1 MSYNVYWNLS
11 DNVYII
17 AYRSRFNGKTIH
29 IMLLTDI
36 QIRKA
41 KPKDKAYTLNDG
53 KGLSLLV
60 EPNGSKGWRFRYRFA
75 GKPKMISLGVYHQVS
90 LADARR
96 KRDEAKKQLS
106 ENINPS
112 DARKSEK
119 ITLKYATEN
128 TFQAVAMEWYTSKCS
143 TWTEGYASEIL
154 RCFDNDVFPYIGSRP
169 IDQIAPLEL
178 LAVLQKIEK
187 RGALEQASKIRRR
200 CGEVFRYAV
209 ITGRVKYNPAP
220 DLAGAMNKPET
231 KHFPFLRENEIPD
244 FVKALNNYQG
254 SKVTKYAT
262 QLLMLTGV
270 RTVELR
276 LAEWSE
282 FDFENALWEIPK
294 ERMKKRRPHLVPLSP
309 QVLEILGKLQ
319 VITGNYPILFP
330 GRNDARKPISEASIN
345 KVIAK
350 IGYKGRLT
358 GHGFRHMMS
367 TILHEKGFNSAW
379 IELQLAHVDKNSIRG
394 IYNHALYLNDRK
406 EMLVA
411 YSNIILITPF

>member
-1 MSYNVYWNLS
+1 MYK
-11 DNVYII
+11 IECT
-17 AYRSRFNGKTIH
+17 SRFNGKTIH
-29 IMLLTDI
+29 IMPLTDI

-41 KPKDKAYTLNDG
+41 NPKEKPYTLNDG
-53 KGLSLLV
+53 NGLSLLI

-75 GKPKMISLGVYHQVS
+75 GKPKMISLGVYGQVT
-90 LADARR
+90 LAEARK
-96 KRDEAKKQLS
+96 KRDEAKKQLA

-119 ITLKYATEN
+119 IALRYATEN
-128 TFQAVAMEWYTSKCS
+128 TFYAVAMEWHSSKCS
-143 TWTEGYASEIL
+143 TWSDGYASEIL
-154 RCFDNDVFPYIGSRP
+154 RCFENDIFPYIGKRP

-187 RGALEQASKIRRR
+187 RGALEQANKIRRR

-231 KHFPFLRENEIPD
+231 KHFPFLREDEIPD

-254 SKVTKYAT
+254 SKITKYAT

-282 FDFENALWEIPK
+282 FDFDNDIWEIPK

-309 QVLEILGKLQ
+309 QVIAILNELK
-319 VITGNYPILFP
+319 VITGYYPLLFP
-330 GRNDARKPISEASIN
+330 GRNDVRKPISEASIN
-345 KVIAK
+345 KVIEK

-367 TILHEKGFNSAW
+367 TILHEKGFDSAW

-394 IYNHALYLNDRK
+394 IYNHALYLENRMK
-406 EMLVA
+406 MMLW
-411 YSNIILITPF
+411 YSAIFNL

>member
-1 MSYNVYWNLS
+1 
-11 DNVYII
+11 
-17 AYRSRFNGKTIH
+17 
-29 IMLLTDI
+29 MLLTDI

-53 KGLSLLV
+53 NGLSLLI

-75 GKPKMISLGVYHQVS
+75 GKPKMISFGVYGQIS

-106 ENINPS
+106 DGIDPS

-119 ITLKYATEN
+119 ITQKYAAEN
-128 TFQAVAMEWYTSKCS
+128 TFKAVAMEWHASKCS
-143 TWTEGYASEIL
+143 TWSKGYASEIL
-154 RCFDNDVFPYIGSRP
+154 RCFENDVFPFIGSRP
-169 IDQIAPLEL
+169 IDQLAPLEL

-209 ITGRVKYNPAP
+209 ITGRAKYNPAP
-220 DLAGAMNKPET
+220 DLSGAMNKPET
-231 KHFPFLRENEIPD
+231 KHFPFLQESEIPD

-254 SKVTKYAT
+254 SKITKYAT

-276 LAEWSE
+276 FAEWSE

-309 QVLEILGKLQ
+309 QILEILDELK
-319 VITGNYPILFP
+319 VISGNYSLLFP
-330 GRNDARKPISEASIN
+330 GRNDARKPISDASIN

-367 TILHEKGFNSAW
+367 TILHEKGFDSAW

-394 IYNHALYLNDRK
+394 IYNHALYFNNRIIMMK
-406 EMLVA
+406 W
-411 YSNIILITPF
+411 YSEKLYSTVNNI

>member
-1 MSYNVYWNLS
+1 MP
-11 DNVYII
+11 
-17 AYRSRFNGKTIH
+17 
-29 IMLLTDI
+29 LTDI

-41 KPKDKAYTLNDG
+41 NPKEKPYTLNDG
-53 KGLSLLV
+53 NGLSLLI

-75 GKPKMISLGVYHQVS
+75 GKPKMISLGVYGQVT
-90 LADARR
+90 LAEARK
-96 KRDEAKKQLS
+96 KRDEAKKQLA

-119 ITLKYATEN
+119 IALRYATEN
-128 TFQAVAMEWYTSKCS
+128 TFYAVAMEWHSSKCS
-143 TWTEGYASEIL
+143 TWSDGYASEIL
-154 RCFDNDVFPYIGSRP
+154 RCFENDIFPYIGKRP

-187 RGALEQASKIRRR
+187 RGALEQANKIRRR

-220 DLAGAMNKPET
+220 DLAGAINKPET
-231 KHFPFLRENEIPD
+231 KHFPFLREDEIPD

-254 SKVTKYAT
+254 SKITKYAT

-282 FDFENALWEIPK
+282 FDFDNVIWEIPK

-309 QVLEILGKLQ
+309 QVIAILNELK
-319 VITGNYPILFP
+319 VITGYYPLLFP
-330 GRNDARKPISEASIN
+330 GRNDVRKPISEASIN
-345 KVIAK
+345 KVIEK

-367 TILHEKGFNSAW
+367 TILHENGFDSAW

-394 IYNHALYLNDRK
+394 IYNHALYLENRK
-406 EMLVA
+406 NMLKW
-411 YSNIILITPF
+411 YSSNIMR

>member
-1 MSYNVYWNLS
+1 MP
-11 DNVYII
+11 
-17 AYRSRFNGKTIH
+17 
-29 IMLLTDI
+29 LTDI

-41 KPKDKAYTLNDG
+41 NPKEKPYTLNDG
-53 KGLSLLV
+53 NGLSLLV

-75 GKPKMISLGVYHQVS
+75 GKPKMISLGVYGQVT
-90 LADARR
+90 LAEARK
-96 KRDEAKKQLS
+96 KRDEAKKQLA

-119 ITLKYATEN
+119 IALRYATEN
-128 TFQAVAMEWYTSKCS
+128 TFYAVAMEWHSSKCS
-143 TWTEGYASEIL
+143 TWSDGYASEIL
-154 RCFDNDVFPYIGSRP
+154 RCFENDIFPYIGKRP

-187 RGALEQASKIRRR
+187 RGALEQANKIRRR

-231 KHFPFLRENEIPD
+231 KHFPFLREDEIPD

-254 SKVTKYAT
+254 SKITKYAT

-282 FDFENALWEIPK
+282 FDFDNDIWEIPK

-309 QVLEILGKLQ
+309 QVIAILNELK
-319 VITGNYPILFP
+319 VITGYYPLLFP
-330 GRNDARKPISEASIN
+330 GRNDVRKPISEASIN
-345 KVIAK
+345 KVIEK

-367 TILHEKGFNSAW
+367 TILHEKGFDSAW

-394 IYNHALYLNDRK
+394 IYNHALHIQNRNL
-406 EMLVA
+406 MLKWYA
-411 YSNIILITPF
+411 DKLYPIIKNI

>member
-1 MSYNVYWNLS
+1 
-11 DNVYII
+11 
-17 AYRSRFNGKTIH
+17 
-29 IMLLTDI
+29 MLLTDI

-53 KGLSLLV
+53 NGLSLLI
-60 EPNGSKGWRFRYRFA
+60 EPNRSKGWRFRYRFA
-75 GKPKMISLGVYHQVS
+75 GKPKMISFGVYGQIS

-106 ENINPS
+106 DGIDPS

-119 ITLKYATEN
+119 ITQKYAAEN
-128 TFQAVAMEWYTSKCS
+128 TFKAVAMEWHVSKCS
-143 TWTEGYASEIL
+143 TWSKGYASEIL
-154 RCFDNDVFPYIGSRP
+154 RCFENDVFPFIGSRP
-169 IDQIAPLEL
+169 IDQLTPLEL

-209 ITGRVKYNPAP
+209 ITGRAKYNPAP
-220 DLAGAMNKPET
+220 DLSGAMNKPET
-231 KHFPFLRENEIPD
+231 KHFPFLQESEIPD

-254 SKVTKYAT
+254 SKITKYAT

-276 LAEWSE
+276 FAEWSE

-309 QVLEILGKLQ
+309 QVLEILDKLK
-319 VITGNYPILFP
+319 VISGNYSLLFP
-330 GRNDARKPISEASIN
+330 GRNDARKPISDASIN

-350 IGYKGRLT
+350 IGYKGKLT

-367 TILHEKGFNSAW
+367 TILHEKGFDSTW

-394 IYNHALYLNDRK
+394 IYNHALYLEGRIK
-406 EMLVA
+406 MMTY
-411 YSNIILITPF
+411 YSDYINNLHL

>member
-1 MSYNVYWNLS
+1 MP
-11 DNVYII
+11 
-17 AYRSRFNGKTIH
+17 
-29 IMLLTDI
+29 LTDI

-41 KPKDKAYTLNDG
+41 NPKEKPYTLNDG
-53 KGLSLLV
+53 NGLSLLV

-75 GKPKMISLGVYHQVS
+75 GKPKMISLGVYGQVT
-90 LADARR
+90 LAEARK
-96 KRDEAKKQLS
+96 KRDEAKKQLA

-119 ITLKYATEN
+119 IALRYATEN
-128 TFQAVAMEWYTSKCS
+128 TFYAVAMEWHSSKCS
-143 TWTEGYASEIL
+143 TWSDGYASEIL
-154 RCFDNDVFPYIGSRP
+154 RCFENDIFPYIGKRP
-169 IDQIAPLEL
+169 IDQIALLEL

-187 RGALEQASKIRRR
+187 RGALEQANKIRRR

-231 KHFPFLRENEIPD
+231 KHFPFLREDEIPD

-254 SKVTKYAT
+254 SKITKYAT

-282 FDFENALWEIPK
+282 FDFDNDIWEIPK

-309 QVLEILGKLQ
+309 QVIAILNELK
-319 VITGNYPILFP
+319 VITGYYPLLFP
-330 GRNDARKPISEASIN
+330 GRNDVRKPISEASIN
-345 KVIAK
+345 KVIEK

-367 TILHEKGFNSAW
+367 TILHENGFDSAW

-394 IYNHALYLNDRK
+394 IYNHALYLENRK
-406 EMLVA
+406 NMLKW
-411 YSNIILITPF
+411 YSSNIMR

>member
-1 MSYNVYWNLS
+1 MP
-11 DNVYII
+11 
-17 AYRSRFNGKTIH
+17 
-29 IMLLTDI
+29 LTDI

-41 KPKDKAYTLNDG
+41 NPKEKPYTLNDG
-53 KGLSLLV
+53 NGLSLLV

-75 GKPKMISLGVYHQVS
+75 GKPKMISLGVYGQVT
-90 LADARR
+90 LAEARK
-96 KRDEAKKQLS
+96 KRDEAKKQLA

-119 ITLKYATEN
+119 IALRYATEN
-128 TFQAVAMEWYTSKCS
+128 TFYAVAMEWHSSKCS
-143 TWTEGYASEIL
+143 TWSDGYASEIL
-154 RCFDNDVFPYIGSRP
+154 RCFENDIFPYIGKRP

-187 RGALEQASKIRRR
+187 RGALEQANKIRRR

-220 DLAGAMNKPET
+220 DLVGAMNKPET
-231 KHFPFLRENEIPD
+231 KHFPFLREDEIPD

-254 SKVTKYAT
+254 SKITKYAT

-282 FDFENALWEIPK
+282 FDFDNAIWEIPK
-294 ERMKKRRPHLVPLSP
+294 ERMKKRRAHLVPLSP
-309 QVLEILGKLQ
+309 QAIEILGKLQ

-394 IYNHALYLNDRK
+394 IYNHALYLDGRTKMMKWYNK
-406 EMLVA
+406 F
-411 YSNIILITPF
+411 ILN

>member
-1 MSYNVYWNLS
+1 
-11 DNVYII
+11 
-17 AYRSRFNGKTIH
+17 
-29 IMLLTDI
+29 MLLTDI

-53 KGLSLLV
+53 NGLSLLI
-60 EPNGSKGWRFRYRFA
+60 ESNGSKGWRFRYRFA
-75 GKPKMISLGVYHQVS
+75 GKPKMISFGVYGQIS

-106 ENINPS
+106 EGIDPS

-119 ITLKYATEN
+119 ITQKYAAEN
-128 TFQAVAMEWYTSKCS
+128 TFKAVAMEWHASKCS
-143 TWTEGYASEIL
+143 TWSKGYASEIL
-154 RCFDNDVFPYIGSRP
+154 RCFENDVFPFIGSRP
-169 IDQIAPLEL
+169 IDQLAPLEL

-209 ITGRVKYNPAP
+209 ITGRAKYNPAP
-220 DLAGAMNKPET
+220 DLSGAMNKPET
-231 KHFPFLRENEIPD
+231 KHFPFLQESEIPD

-254 SKVTKYAT
+254 SKITKYAT

-276 LAEWSE
+276 FAEWSE

-309 QVLEILGKLQ
+309 QVLEILDKLK
-319 VITGNYPILFP
+319 VISGNYSLLFP
-330 GRNDARKPISEASIN
+330 GRNDARKPISDASIN

-367 TILHEKGFNSAW
+367 TILHEKGFDSAW

-394 IYNHALYLNDRK
+394 IYNHAQYIERRK
-406 EMLVA
+406 NMLIW
-411 YSNIILITPF
+411 YSFFIFS

>member
-1 MSYNVYWNLS
+1 MP
-11 DNVYII
+11 
-17 AYRSRFNGKTIH
+17 
-29 IMLLTDI
+29 LTDI

-41 KPKDKAYTLNDG
+41 NPKEKPYTLNDG
-53 KGLSLLV
+53 NGLSLLV

-75 GKPKMISLGVYHQVS
+75 GKPKMISLGVYGQVT
-90 LADARR
+90 LAEARK
-96 KRDEAKKQLS
+96 KRDEAKKQLA

-119 ITLKYATEN
+119 IALRYATEN
-128 TFQAVAMEWYTSKCS
+128 TFYAVAMEWHSSKCS
-143 TWTEGYASEIL
+143 TWSDGYASEIL
-154 RCFDNDVFPYIGSRP
+154 RCFENDIFPYIGKRP

-231 KHFPFLRENEIPD
+231 KHFPFLREDEIPD

-254 SKVTKYAT
+254 SKITKYAT

-282 FDFENALWEIPK
+282 FDFDNAIWEIPK

-309 QVLEILGKLQ
+309 QVIAILNELK
-319 VITGNYPILFP
+319 VITGYYPLLFP
-330 GRNDARKPISEASIN
+330 GRNDVRKPISEASIN
-345 KVIAK
+345 KVIEK

-367 TILHEKGFNSAW
+367 TILHEKGFDSAW

-394 IYNHALYLNDRK
+394 IYNHAQYITNRK
-406 EMLVA
+406 EMMNF
-411 YSNIILITPF
+411 YSEIFI

>member
-1 MSYNVYWNLS
+1 
-11 DNVYII
+11 
-17 AYRSRFNGKTIH
+17 
-29 IMLLTDI
+29 MLLTDI

-41 KPKDKAYTLNDG
+41 KPKEKAYTLNDG
-53 KGLSLLV
+53 NGLSLLI

-75 GKPKMISLGVYHQVS
+75 GKPKMISFGVYGQIS

-106 ENINPS
+106 DGIDPS

-119 ITLKYATEN
+119 ITQKYATEN
-128 TFQAVAMEWYTSKCS
+128 TFKAVAMEWHASKCS
-143 TWTEGYASEIL
+143 TWSKGYASEIL
-154 RCFDNDVFPYIGSRP
+154 RCFENDVFPFIGSRP
-169 IDQIAPLEL
+169 IDQLAPLEL

-209 ITGRVKYNPAP
+209 ITGRAKYNPAP
-220 DLAGAMNKPET
+220 DLSGAMNKPET
-231 KHFPFLRENEIPD
+231 KHFPFLQESEIPD
-244 FVKALNNYQG
+244 FVKALKNYQG
-254 SKVTKYAT
+254 SKITKYAT

-276 LAEWSE
+276 FAEWSE
-282 FDFENALWEIPK
+282 FDFENSLWEIPK

-309 QVLEILGKLQ
+309 QVLEILDKLK
-319 VITGNYPILFP
+319 VISGNYSLLFP
-330 GRNDARKPISEASIN
+330 GRNDARKPISDASIN

-367 TILHEKGFNSAW
+367 TILHEKGFDSTW

-394 IYNHALYLNDRK
+394 IYNHALYLQKRFK
-406 EMLVA
+406 MLEE
-411 YSNIILITPF
+411 YSNYILSN

>member
-1 MSYNVYWNLS
+1 MP
-11 DNVYII
+11 
-17 AYRSRFNGKTIH
+17 
-29 IMLLTDI
+29 LTDI

-41 KPKDKAYTLNDG
+41 NPKEKPYTLNDG
-53 KGLSLLV
+53 NGLSLLV

-75 GKPKMISLGVYHQVS
+75 GKPKMISLGVYGQVT
-90 LADARR
+90 LAEARK
-96 KRDEAKKQLS
+96 KRDEAKKQLA

-119 ITLKYATEN
+119 IALRYATEN
-128 TFQAVAMEWYTSKCS
+128 TFYAVAMEWHSSKCS
-143 TWTEGYASEIL
+143 TWSDGYASEIL
-154 RCFDNDVFPYIGSRP
+154 RCFENDIFPYIGKRP

-187 RGALEQASKIRRR
+187 RGALEQANKIRRR

-231 KHFPFLRENEIPD
+231 KHFPFLREDEIPD

-254 SKVTKYAT
+254 SKITKYAT

-282 FDFENALWEIPK
+282 FDFDNAIWEIPK

-309 QVLEILGKLQ
+309 QVIAILNELK
-319 VITGNYPILFP
+319 VITGYYPLLFP
-330 GRNDARKPISEASIN
+330 GRNDVRKPISEASIN
-345 KVIAK
+345 KVIEK

-367 TILHEKGFNSAW
+367 TILHEKGFDSAW

-394 IYNHALYLNDRK
+394 IYNHALYLEGRTDMMNY
-406 EMLVA
+406 
-411 YSNIILITPF
+411 YSSTILS

>member
-1 MSYNVYWNLS
+1 MP
-11 DNVYII
+11 
-17 AYRSRFNGKTIH
+17 
-29 IMLLTDI
+29 LTDI

-41 KPKDKAYTLNDG
+41 NPKEKPYTLNDG
-53 KGLSLLV
+53 NGLSLLI

-75 GKPKMISLGVYHQVS
+75 GKPKMISLGVYGQVT
-90 LADARR
+90 LAEARK
-96 KRDEAKKQLS
+96 KRDEAKKQLA

-119 ITLKYATEN
+119 IALRYATEN
-128 TFQAVAMEWYTSKCS
+128 TFYAVAMEWHSSKCS
-143 TWTEGYASEIL
+143 TWSDGYASEIL
-154 RCFDNDVFPYIGSRP
+154 RCFENDIFPYIGKRL

-187 RGALEQASKIRRR
+187 RGALEQANKIRRR

-231 KHFPFLRENEIPD
+231 KHFPFLREDEIPD

-254 SKVTKYAT
+254 SKITKYAT

-282 FDFENALWEIPK
+282 FDFDNDIWEIPK

-309 QVLEILGKLQ
+309 QVIAILNELK
-319 VITGNYPILFP
+319 VITGYYPLLFP
-330 GRNDARKPISEASIN
+330 GRNDVRKPISEASIN
-345 KVIAK
+345 KVIEK

-367 TILHEKGFNSAW
+367 TILHEKGFDSAW

-394 IYNHALYLNDRK
+394 TYNHALYLENRK
-406 EMLVA
+406 NMLKW
-411 YSNIILITPF
+411 YSSNIMR

>member
-1 MSYNVYWNLS
+1 MP
-11 DNVYII
+11 
-17 AYRSRFNGKTIH
+17 
-29 IMLLTDI
+29 LTDI

-41 KPKDKAYTLNDG
+41 NPKEKPYTLNDG
-53 KGLSLLV
+53 NGLSLLV

-75 GKPKMISLGVYHQVS
+75 GKPKMISLGVYGQVT
-90 LADARR
+90 LAEARK
-96 KRDEAKKQLS
+96 KRDEAKKQLA

-119 ITLKYATEN
+119 IALRYATEN
-128 TFQAVAMEWYTSKCS
+128 TFYAVAMEWHSSKCS
-143 TWTEGYASEIL
+143 TWSDGYASEIL
-154 RCFDNDVFPYIGSRP
+154 RCFENDIFPYIGKRP

-187 RGALEQASKIRRR
+187 RGALEQANKIRRR

-231 KHFPFLRENEIPD
+231 KHFPFLREDEIPD

-254 SKVTKYAT
+254 SKITKYAT

-282 FDFENALWEIPK
+282 FDFDNAIWEIPK

-309 QVLEILGKLQ
+309 QVITILNELK
-319 VITGNYPILFP
+319 VITGYYPLLFP
-330 GRNDARKPISEASIN
+330 GRNDVRKPISEASIN
-345 KVIAK
+345 KVIEK
-350 IGYKGRLT
+350 IGYKGRLI

-367 TILHEKGFNSAW
+367 TILHEKGFDSAW

-394 IYNHALYLNDRK
+394 IYNHALYLENRMK
-406 EMLVA
+406 MMLW
-411 YSNIILITPF
+411 YSAIFNL

>member
-1 MSYNVYWNLS
+1 MP
-11 DNVYII
+11 
-17 AYRSRFNGKTIH
+17 
-29 IMLLTDI
+29 LTDI

-41 KPKDKAYTLNDG
+41 NPKEKPYTLNDG
-53 KGLSLLV
+53 NGLSLLI

-75 GKPKMISLGVYHQVS
+75 GKPKMISLGVYGQVT
-90 LADARR
+90 LAEARK
-96 KRDEAKKQLS
+96 KRDEAKKQLA

-119 ITLKYATEN
+119 IALKYATEN
-128 TFQAVAMEWYTSKCS
+128 TFYAVAMEWHSSKCS
-143 TWTEGYASEIL
+143 TWSDGYASEIL
-154 RCFDNDVFPYIGSRP
+154 RCFENDIFPYIGKRP

-187 RGALEQASKIRRR
+187 RGALEQANKIRRR

-231 KHFPFLRENEIPD
+231 KHFPFLREDEIPD

-254 SKVTKYAT
+254 SKITKYAT

-282 FDFENALWEIPK
+282 FDFDNAIWEIPK

-309 QVLEILGKLQ
+309 QVIAILNELK
-319 VITGNYPILFP
+319 VITGYYPLLFP
-330 GRNDARKPISEASIN
+330 GRNDVRKPISEASIN
-345 KVIAK
+345 KVIEK

-367 TILHEKGFNSAW
+367 TILHEKGFDSAW

-394 IYNHALYLNDRK
+394 IYNHALYLEARVKMMNY
-406 EMLVA
+406 
-411 YSNIILITPF
+411 YSSLLTNA

>member
-1 MSYNVYWNLS
+1 MP
-11 DNVYII
+11 
-17 AYRSRFNGKTIH
+17 
-29 IMLLTDI
+29 LTDI

-41 KPKDKAYTLNDG
+41 NPKEKPYTLNDG
-53 KGLSLLV
+53 NGLSLLV

-75 GKPKMISLGVYHQVS
+75 GKPKMISLGVYGQVT
-90 LADARR
+90 LAEARK
-96 KRDEAKKQLS
+96 KRDEAKKQLA

-119 ITLKYATEN
+119 IALRYATEN
-128 TFQAVAMEWYTSKCS
+128 TFYAVAMEWHSSKCS
-143 TWTEGYASEIL
+143 TWSDGYASEIL
-154 RCFDNDVFPYIGSRP
+154 RCFENDIFPYIGKRP

-187 RGALEQASKIRRR
+187 RGALEQANKIRRR

-231 KHFPFLRENEIPD
+231 KHFPFLREDEIPD

-254 SKVTKYAT
+254 SKITKYAT

-282 FDFENALWEIPK
+282 FDFDNAIWEIPK

-309 QVLEILGKLQ
+309 QVITILNELK
-319 VITGNYPILFP
+319 VITGYYPLLFP
-330 GRNDARKPISEASIN
+330 GRNDVRKPISEASIN
-345 KVIAK
+345 KVIEK

-367 TILHEKGFNSAW
+367 TILHEKGFDSAW

-394 IYNHALYLNDRK
+394 IYNHALYLENRMK
-406 EMLVA
+406 MMLW
-411 YSNIILITPF
+411 YSAIFNL

>member
-1 MSYNVYWNLS
+1 MP
-11 DNVYII
+11 
-17 AYRSRFNGKTIH
+17 
-29 IMLLTDI
+29 LTDI

-41 KPKDKAYTLNDG
+41 NPKEKPYTLNDG
-53 KGLSLLV
+53 NGLSLLI

-75 GKPKMISLGVYHQVS
+75 GKPKMISLGVYGQVT
-90 LADARR
+90 LAEARK
-96 KRDEAKKQLS
+96 KRDEAKKQLA

-119 ITLKYATEN
+119 IALRYTTEN
-128 TFQAVAMEWYTSKCS
+128 TFYAVAMEWHSSKCS
-143 TWTEGYASEIL
+143 TWSDGYASEIL
-154 RCFDNDVFPYIGSRP
+154 RCFENDIFPYIGKRP

-187 RGALEQASKIRRR
+187 RGALEQANKIRRR

-231 KHFPFLRENEIPD
+231 KHFPFLREDEIPD

-254 SKVTKYAT
+254 SKITKYAT

-282 FDFENALWEIPK
+282 FDFDNAIWEIPK

-309 QVLEILGKLQ
+309 QVIAILNELK
-319 VITGNYPILFP
+319 VITGYYPLLFP
-330 GRNDARKPISEASIN
+330 GRNDVRKPISEASIN
-345 KVIAK
+345 KVIEK

-367 TILHEKGFNSAW
+367 TILHEKGFDSAW

-394 IYNHALYLNDRK
+394 IYNHALYLENRK
-406 EMLVA
+406 NMLKW
-411 YSNIILITPF
+411 YSSNIMR

>member
-1 MSYNVYWNLS
+1 MP
-11 DNVYII
+11 
-17 AYRSRFNGKTIH
+17 
-29 IMLLTDI
+29 LTDI

-41 KPKDKAYTLNDG
+41 NPKEKPYTLNDG
-53 KGLSLLV
+53 NGLSLLV

-75 GKPKMISLGVYHQVS
+75 GKPKMISLGVYGQVT
-90 LADARR
+90 LAEARK
-96 KRDEAKKQLS
+96 KRDEAKKQLA

-119 ITLKYATEN
+119 IALRYATEN
-128 TFQAVAMEWYTSKCS
+128 TFYAVAMEWHSSKCS
-143 TWTEGYASEIL
+143 TWSDGYASEIL
-154 RCFDNDVFPYIGSRP
+154 RCFENDIFPYIGKRP

-187 RGALEQASKIRRR
+187 RGALEQANKIRRR

-231 KHFPFLRENEIPD
+231 KHFPFLREDEIPD

-254 SKVTKYAT
+254 SKITKYAT

-282 FDFENALWEIPK
+282 FDFDNAIWEIPK

-309 QVLEILGKLQ
+309 QVIAILNELK
-319 VITGNYPILFP
+319 VITGYYPLLFP
-330 GRNDARKPISEASIN
+330 GRNDVRKPISEASIN
-345 KVIAK
+345 KVIEK

-367 TILHEKGFNSAW
+367 TILHEKGFDSAW

-394 IYNHALYLNDRK
+394 IYNHALYLEGRTK
-406 EMLVA
+406 MMFQ
-411 YSNIILITPF
+411 YSDYFSI

>member
-17 AYRSRFNGKTIH
+17 AYISRFNWKTIH

-53 KGLSLLV
+53 KGLSLLI

-75 GKPKMISLGVYHQVS
+75 GKPKMISLGTYDQVS

-112 DARKSEK
+112 DTRKSEK

-128 TFQAVAMEWYTSKCS
+128 TFHAVAMEWHASKCT
-143 TWTEGYASEIL
+143 TWTEGYANEIL
-154 RCFDNDVFPYIGSRP
+154 RCFENDVFPYIGSRP

-220 DLAGAMNKPET
+220 DLAGAMNKPEA

-367 TILHEKGFNSAW
+367 TILHEKGFDSAW

-394 IYNHALYLNDRK
+394 IYNHALYLEGRRI
-406 EMLVA
+406 MLNFYA
-411 YSNIILITPF
+411 DLLK

>member
-1 MSYNVYWNLS
+1 MP
-11 DNVYII
+11 
-17 AYRSRFNGKTIH
+17 
-29 IMLLTDI
+29 LTDI

-41 KPKDKAYTLNDG
+41 NPKEKPYTLNDG
-53 KGLSLLV
+53 NGLSLLV

-75 GKPKMISLGVYHQVS
+75 GKPKMISLGVYGQVT
-90 LADARR
+90 LAEARK
-96 KRDEAKKQLS
+96 KRDEAKKQLA

-119 ITLKYATEN
+119 IALRYATEN
-128 TFQAVAMEWYTSKCS
+128 TFYTVAMEWHSSKCS
-143 TWTEGYASEIL
+143 TWSDGYASEIL
-154 RCFDNDVFPYIGSRP
+154 RCFENDIFPYIGKRP

-187 RGALEQASKIRRR
+187 RGALEQANKIRRR

-231 KHFPFLRENEIPD
+231 KHFPFLREDEIPD

-254 SKVTKYAT
+254 SKITKYAT

-282 FDFENALWEIPK
+282 FDFDNAIWEIPK

-309 QVLEILGKLQ
+309 QVIAILNELK
-319 VITGNYPILFP
+319 VITGYYPLLFP
-330 GRNDARKPISEASIN
+330 GRNDVRKPISEASIN
-345 KVIAK
+345 KVIEK

-367 TILHEKGFNSAW
+367 TILHENGFDSAW

-394 IYNHALYLNDRK
+394 IYNHALYLEGRA
-406 EMLVA
+406 EMMNW
-411 YSNIILITPF
+411 YSGYLIF

>member
-1 MSYNVYWNLS
+1 MP
-11 DNVYII
+11 
-17 AYRSRFNGKTIH
+17 
-29 IMLLTDI
+29 LTDI

-41 KPKDKAYTLNDG
+41 NPKEKPYTLNDG
-53 KGLSLLV
+53 NGLSLLI

-75 GKPKMISLGVYHQVS
+75 GKPKMISLGVYGQVT
-90 LADARR
+90 LAEARK
-96 KRDEAKKQLS
+96 KRDEAKKQLA

-119 ITLKYATEN
+119 IALRYATEN
-128 TFQAVAMEWYTSKCS
+128 TFYAVAMEWHSSKCS
-143 TWTEGYASEIL
+143 TWSDGYASEIL
-154 RCFDNDVFPYIGSRP
+154 RCFENDIFPYIGKRP

-187 RGALEQASKIRRR
+187 RGALEQANKIRRR

-231 KHFPFLRENEIPD
+231 KHFPFLREDEIPD

-254 SKVTKYAT
+254 SKITKYAT

-282 FDFENALWEIPK
+282 FDFDNAIWEIPK

-309 QVLEILGKLQ
+309 QVIEILNELK
-319 VITGNYPILFP
+319 VITGYYPLLFP
-330 GRNDARKPISEASIN
+330 GRNDVRKPISEASIN
-345 KVIAK
+345 KVIEK

-367 TILHEKGFNSAW
+367 TILHEKGFDSAW

-394 IYNHALYLNDRK
+394 IYNHALYLDGRIK
-406 EMLVA
+406 MMCL
-411 YSNIILITPF
+411 YSNIFHVNI

>member
-1 MSYNVYWNLS
+1 
-11 DNVYII
+11 
-17 AYRSRFNGKTIH
+17 
-29 IMLLTDI
+29 MLLTDI

-41 KPKDKAYTLNDG
+41 KPSDKAYTLNDG
-53 KGLSLLV
+53 NGLSLLI

-75 GKPKMISLGVYHQVS
+75 GKPKMISFGVYGQIS

-106 ENINPS
+106 DGIDPS

-119 ITLKYATEN
+119 ITQKYAAEN
-128 TFQAVAMEWYTSKCS
+128 TFKAVAMEWHASKCS
-143 TWTEGYASEIL
+143 TWSKGYASEIL
-154 RCFDNDVFPYIGSRP
+154 RCFENDVFPFIGSRP
-169 IDQIAPLEL
+169 IDQLAPLEL

-209 ITGRVKYNPAP
+209 ITGRAKYNPAP
-220 DLAGAMNKPET
+220 DLSGAMNKPET
-231 KHFPFLRENEIPD
+231 KHFPFLQESEIPD

-254 SKVTKYAT
+254 SKITKYAT

-276 LAEWSE
+276 FAEWSE

-309 QVLEILGKLQ
+309 QVLEILDKLK
-319 VITGNYPILFP
+319 VISGNYSLLFP
-330 GRNDARKPISEASIN
+330 GRNDARKPISDASIN

-367 TILHEKGFNSAW
+367 TILHEKGFDSAW

-394 IYNHALYLNDRK
+394 IYNHALYLERRIK
-406 EMLVA
+406 MMKF
-411 YSNIILITPF
+411 YSLQLLEF

>member
-1 MSYNVYWNLS
+1 MP
-11 DNVYII
+11 
-17 AYRSRFNGKTIH
+17 
-29 IMLLTDI
+29 LTDI

-41 KPKDKAYTLNDG
+41 NPKEKPYTLNDG
-53 KGLSLLV
+53 NGLSLLV

-75 GKPKMISLGVYHQVS
+75 GKPKMISLGVYGQVT
-90 LADARR
+90 LAEARK
-96 KRDEAKKQLS
+96 KRDEAKKQLA

-119 ITLKYATEN
+119 IALRYATEN
-128 TFQAVAMEWYTSKCS
+128 TFYAVAMEWHSSKCS
-143 TWTEGYASEIL
+143 TWSDGYASEIL
-154 RCFDNDVFPYIGSRP
+154 RCFENDIFPYIGKRP

-187 RGALEQASKIRRR
+187 RGALEQANKIRRR

-231 KHFPFLRENEIPD
+231 KHFPFLREDEIPD

-254 SKVTKYAT
+254 SKITKYAT

-282 FDFENALWEIPK
+282 FDFDNAIWEIPK

-309 QVLEILGKLQ
+309 QVIAILNELK
-319 VITGNYPILFP
+319 VITGYYPLLFP
-330 GRNDARKPISEASIN
+330 GRNDVRKPISEASIN
-345 KVIAK
+345 KVIEK

-367 TILHEKGFNSAW
+367 TILHEKGFDSAW

-394 IYNHALYLNDRK
+394 IYNHALYFESRKIMLQFYTTFLLN
-406 EMLVA
+406 E
-411 YSNIILITPF
+411 

>member
-1 MSYNVYWNLS
+1 MP
-11 DNVYII
+11 
-17 AYRSRFNGKTIH
+17 
-29 IMLLTDI
+29 LTDI

-41 KPKDKAYTLNDG
+41 NPKEKPYTLNDG
-53 KGLSLLV
+53 NGLSLLV

-75 GKPKMISLGVYHQVS
+75 GKPKMISLGVYGQVT
-90 LADARR
+90 LAEARK
-96 KRDEAKKQLS
+96 KRDEAKKQLA

-119 ITLKYATEN
+119 IALRYATEN
-128 TFQAVAMEWYTSKCS
+128 TFYAVAMEWHSSKCS
-143 TWTEGYASEIL
+143 TWSDGYASEIL
-154 RCFDNDVFPYIGSRP
+154 RCFENDIFPYIGKRP

-178 LAVLQKIEK
+178 LAALQKIEK
-187 RGALEQASKIRRR
+187 RGALEQANKIRRR

-231 KHFPFLRENEIPD
+231 KHFPFLREDEIPD

-254 SKVTKYAT
+254 SKITKYAT

-282 FDFENALWEIPK
+282 FDFDNAIWEIPK

-309 QVLEILGKLQ
+309 QVIAILNELK
-319 VITGNYPILFP
+319 VITGYYPLLFP
-330 GRNDARKPISEASIN
+330 GRNDVRKPISEASIN
-345 KVIAK
+345 KVIEK

-367 TILHEKGFNSAW
+367 TILHEKGFDSAW

-394 IYNHALYLNDRK
+394 IYNHALYLEGRTDMMNY
-406 EMLVA
+406 
-411 YSNIILITPF
+411 YSSTILS

>member
-1 MSYNVYWNLS
+1 
-11 DNVYII
+11 
-17 AYRSRFNGKTIH
+17 
-29 IMLLTDI
+29 MLLTDI

-41 KPKDKAYTLNDG
+41 KPKDKVYTLNDG
-53 KGLSLLV
+53 NGLSLLI

-75 GKPKMISLGVYHQVS
+75 GKPKMISFGVYGQIS

-106 ENINPS
+106 DGIDPS

-119 ITLKYATEN
+119 ITQKYAAEN
-128 TFQAVAMEWYTSKCS
+128 TFKAVAMEWHASKCS
-143 TWTEGYASEIL
+143 TWSKGYASEIL
-154 RCFDNDVFPYIGSRP
+154 RCFENDVFPFIGSRP
-169 IDQIAPLEL
+169 IDQLAPLEL

-209 ITGRVKYNPAP
+209 ITGRAKYNPAP
-220 DLAGAMNKPET
+220 DLSGAMNKPET
-231 KHFPFLRENEIPD
+231 KHFPFLQESEIPD

-254 SKVTKYAT
+254 SKITKYAT

-276 LAEWSE
+276 FAEWSE

-309 QVLEILGKLQ
+309 QVLEILDKLK
-319 VITGNYPILFP
+319 VISGNYSLLFP
-330 GRNDARKPISEASIN
+330 GRNDVRKPISDASIN

-350 IGYKGRLT
+350 VGYKGRLT

-367 TILHEKGFNSAW
+367 TILHEKGFDSAW

-394 IYNHALYLNDRK
+394 IYNHALYLESRIK
-406 EMLVA
+406 MMKF
-411 YSNIILITPF
+411 YSLQLL

>member
-1 MSYNVYWNLS
+1 
-11 DNVYII
+11 
-17 AYRSRFNGKTIH
+17 
-29 IMLLTDI
+29 MLLTDI

-41 KPKDKAYTLNDG
+41 KPSDKAYTLNDG
-53 KGLSLLV
+53 NGLSLLI

-75 GKPKMISLGVYHQVS
+75 GKPKMISFGVYGQIS

-106 ENINPS
+106 DGIDPS

-119 ITLKYATEN
+119 ITQKYAAEN
-128 TFQAVAMEWYTSKCS
+128 TFKAVAMEWHASKCS
-143 TWTEGYASEIL
+143 TWSKGYASEIL
-154 RCFDNDVFPYIGSRP
+154 RCFENDVFPFIGSRP
-169 IDQIAPLEL
+169 IDQLAPLEL

-209 ITGRVKYNPAP
+209 ITGRAKYNPAP
-220 DLAGAMNKPET
+220 DLSGAMNKPET
-231 KHFPFLRENEIPD
+231 KHFPFLQESEIPD

-254 SKVTKYAT
+254 SKITKYAT

-276 LAEWSE
+276 FAEWSE

-309 QVLEILGKLQ
+309 QVLEILDKLK
-319 VITGNYPILFP
+319 VISGNYSLLFP
-330 GRNDARKPISEASIN
+330 GRNDARKPISDASIN

-350 IGYKGRLT
+350 IGYKERLT

-367 TILHEKGFNSAW
+367 TILHEKGFDSAW

-394 IYNHALYLNDRK
+394 IYNHALYLESRIK
-406 EMLVA
+406 MMKF
-411 YSNIILITPF
+411 YSLQLLEF

>member
-1 MSYNVYWNLS
+1 MP
-11 DNVYII
+11 
-17 AYRSRFNGKTIH
+17 
-29 IMLLTDI
+29 LTDI

-41 KPKDKAYTLNDG
+41 NPKEKPYTLSDG
-53 KGLSLLV
+53 NGLSLLI

-75 GKPKMISLGVYHQVS
+75 GKPKMISLGVYGQVT
-90 LADARR
+90 LAEARK
-96 KRDEAKKQLS
+96 KRDEAKKQLA

-119 ITLKYATEN
+119 IALRYATEN
-128 TFQAVAMEWYTSKCS
+128 TFYAVAMEWHSSKCS
-143 TWTEGYASEIL
+143 TWSDGYASEIL
-154 RCFDNDVFPYIGSRP
+154 RCFENDIFPYIGKRP

-187 RGALEQASKIRRR
+187 RGALEQANKIRRR

-231 KHFPFLRENEIPD
+231 KHFPFLREDEIPD

-309 QVLEILGKLQ
+309 QVLEILRKLQ
-319 VITGNYPILFP
+319 VISGNYPILFP

-350 IGYKGRLT
+350 IGYKSRLT

-367 TILHEKGFNSAW
+367 TILHEKGFDSAW

-394 IYNHALYLNDRK
+394 IYNHALYLDGRVK
-406 EMLVA
+406 MMSW
-411 YSNIILITPF
+411 YSSIIVLNN

>member
-1 MSYNVYWNLS
+1 MP
-11 DNVYII
+11 
-17 AYRSRFNGKTIH
+17 
-29 IMLLTDI
+29 LTDI

-41 KPKDKAYTLNDG
+41 NPKEKPYTLNDG
-53 KGLSLLV
+53 NGLSLLI

-75 GKPKMISLGVYHQVS
+75 GKPKMISLGVYGQVT
-90 LADARR
+90 LAEARK
-96 KRDEAKKQLS
+96 KRDEAKKQLA

-119 ITLKYATEN
+119 IALRYATEN
-128 TFQAVAMEWYTSKCS
+128 TFYAVAMEWHSSKCS
-143 TWTEGYASEIL
+143 TWSDGYASEIL
-154 RCFDNDVFPYIGSRP
+154 RCFENDIFPYIGKRP

-187 RGALEQASKIRRR
+187 RGALEQANKIRRR

-231 KHFPFLRENEIPD
+231 KHFPFLREDEIPD

-254 SKVTKYAT
+254 SKITKYAT

-282 FDFENALWEIPK
+282 FDFDNAIWEIPK

-309 QVLEILGKLQ
+309 QVIAILNELK
-319 VITGNYPILFP
+319 VITGYYPLLFP
-330 GRNDARKPISEASIN
+330 GRNDVRKPISEASIN
-345 KVIAK
+345 KVIEK

-367 TILHEKGFNSAW
+367 TILHEKGFDSAW

-394 IYNHALYLNDRK
+394 IYNHALYFNNRRDMLSWYSKKLYSTVND
-406 EMLVA
+406 
-411 YSNIILITPF
+411 I

>member
-1 MSYNVYWNLS
+1 MP
-11 DNVYII
+11 
-17 AYRSRFNGKTIH
+17 
-29 IMLLTDI
+29 LTDI

-41 KPKDKAYTLNDG
+41 NPKEKPYTLNDG
-53 KGLSLLV
+53 NGLSLLV

-75 GKPKMISLGVYHQVS
+75 GKPKMISLGVYGQVT
-90 LADARR
+90 LAEARK
-96 KRDEAKKQLS
+96 KRDEAKKQLA

-119 ITLKYATEN
+119 IALRYATEN
-128 TFQAVAMEWYTSKCS
+128 TFYAVAMEWHRSKCS
-143 TWTEGYASEIL
+143 TWSDGYASEIL
-154 RCFDNDVFPYIGSRP
+154 RCFENDIFPYIGKRP

-187 RGALEQASKIRRR
+187 RGALEQANKIRRR

-231 KHFPFLRENEIPD
+231 KHFPFLREDEIPD

-254 SKVTKYAT
+254 SKITKYAT

-282 FDFENALWEIPK
+282 FDFDNAIWEIPK

-309 QVLEILGKLQ
+309 QVIAILNELK
-319 VITGNYPILFP
+319 VITGYYPLLFP
-330 GRNDARKPISEASIN
+330 GRNDVRKPISEASIN
-345 KVIAK
+345 KVIEK

-367 TILHEKGFNSAW
+367 TILHEKGFDSAW

-394 IYNHALYLNDRK
+394 IYNHALYLEGRTK
-406 EMLVA
+406 MMFQ
-411 YSNIILITPF
+411 YSDYFSI

>member
-1 MSYNVYWNLS
+1 
-11 DNVYII
+11 
-17 AYRSRFNGKTIH
+17 
-29 IMLLTDI
+29 MLLTDI
-36 QIRKA
+36 QIRTA

-53 KGLSLLV
+53 NGLSLLI

-75 GKPKMISLGVYHQVS
+75 GKPKMISFGVYGQIS

-106 ENINPS
+106 DGIDPS

-119 ITLKYATEN
+119 ITQKYAAEN
-128 TFQAVAMEWYTSKCS
+128 TFKAVAMEWHASKCS
-143 TWTEGYASEIL
+143 TWSKGYASEIL
-154 RCFDNDVFPYIGSRP
+154 RCFENDVFPFIGSRP
-169 IDQIAPLEL
+169 IDQLAPLEL

-209 ITGRVKYNPAP
+209 ITGRAKYNPAP
-220 DLAGAMNKPET
+220 DLSGAMNKPET
-231 KHFPFLRENEIPD
+231 KHFPFLQESEIPY

-254 SKVTKYAT
+254 SKITKYAT

-276 LAEWSE
+276 FAEWSE

-309 QVLEILGKLQ
+309 QVLEILDKLK
-319 VITGNYPILFP
+319 VISGNYSLLFP
-330 GRNDARKPISEASIN
+330 GRNDARKPISDASIN

-367 TILHEKGFNSAW
+367 TILHEKGFDSAW

-394 IYNHALYLNDRK
+394 IYNHALYVEGRRS
-406 EMLVA
+406 MLIFYNKLFQV
-411 YSNIILITPF
+411 

>member
-1 MSYNVYWNLS
+1 MP
-11 DNVYII
+11 
-17 AYRSRFNGKTIH
+17 
-29 IMLLTDI
+29 LTDI

-41 KPKDKAYTLNDG
+41 NPKEKPYTLNDG
-53 KGLSLLV
+53 NGLSLLI

-75 GKPKMISLGVYHQVS
+75 GKPKMISLGVYGQVT
-90 LADARR
+90 LAEARK
-96 KRDEAKKQLS
+96 KRDEAKKQLA

-119 ITLKYATEN
+119 IALRYATEN
-128 TFQAVAMEWYTSKCS
+128 TFYAVAMEWHSSKCS
-143 TWTEGYASEIL
+143 TWSDGYASEIL
-154 RCFDNDVFPYIGSRP
+154 RCFENDIFPYIGKRP

-187 RGALEQASKIRRR
+187 RGALEQANKIRRR

-231 KHFPFLRENEIPD
+231 KHFPFLREDEIPD

-254 SKVTKYAT
+254 SKITKYAT

-282 FDFENALWEIPK
+282 FDFDNDIWEIPK

-309 QVLEILGKLQ
+309 QVIAILNELK
-319 VITGNYPILFP
+319 VITGYYPLLFP
-330 GRNDARKPISEASIN
+330 GRNDVRKPISEASIN
-345 KVIAK
+345 KVIEK

-367 TILHEKGFNSAW
+367 TILHENGFDSAW

-394 IYNHALYLNDRK
+394 IYNHALYLENRK
-406 EMLVA
+406 NMLKW
-411 YSNIILITPF
+411 YSSNIMR

>member
-1 MSYNVYWNLS
+1 
-11 DNVYII
+11 
-17 AYRSRFNGKTIH
+17 
-29 IMLLTDI
+29 MLLTDI
-36 QIRKA
+36 QIRKT

-53 KGLSLLV
+53 NGLSLLI

-75 GKPKMISLGVYHQVS
+75 GKPKMISFGVYGQIS

-106 ENINPS
+106 DGIDPS

-119 ITLKYATEN
+119 ITQKYAAEN
-128 TFQAVAMEWYTSKCS
+128 TFKAVAMEWHASKCS
-143 TWTEGYASEIL
+143 TWSKGYASEIL
-154 RCFDNDVFPYIGSRP
+154 RCFENDVFPFIGSRP
-169 IDQIAPLEL
+169 IDQLAPLEL

-209 ITGRVKYNPAP
+209 ITGRAKYNPAP
-220 DLAGAMNKPET
+220 DLSGAMNKPET
-231 KHFPFLRENEIPD
+231 KHFPFLQESEIPD

-254 SKVTKYAT
+254 SKITKYAT

-276 LAEWSE
+276 FAEWSE

-309 QVLEILGKLQ
+309 QVLEILDKLK
-319 VITGNYPILFP
+319 VISGNYSLLFP
-330 GRNDARKPISEASIN
+330 GRNDARKPISDASIN

-367 TILHEKGFNSAW
+367 TILHEKGFDSAW

-394 IYNHALYLNDRK
+394 IYNHALYLESRIK
-406 EMLVA
+406 MMKF
-411 YSNIILITPF
+411 YSLQLLEF

>member
-1 MSYNVYWNLS
+1 MP
-11 DNVYII
+11 
-17 AYRSRFNGKTIH
+17 
-29 IMLLTDI
+29 LTDI

-41 KPKDKAYTLNDG
+41 NPKEKPYTLNDG
-53 KGLSLLV
+53 NGLSLLI

-75 GKPKMISLGVYHQVS
+75 GKPKMISLGVYGQVT
-90 LADARR
+90 LAEARK
-96 KRDEAKKQLS
+96 KRDEAKKQLA

-119 ITLKYATEN
+119 IALRYATEN
-128 TFQAVAMEWYTSKCS
+128 TFYAVAMEWHSSKCS
-143 TWTEGYASEIL
+143 TWSDGYASEIL
-154 RCFDNDVFPYIGSRP
+154 RCFENDIFPYIGKRP

-231 KHFPFLRENEIPD
+231 KHFPFLREDEIPD

-254 SKVTKYAT
+254 SKITKYAT

-282 FDFENALWEIPK
+282 FDFDNAIWEIPK

-309 QVLEILGKLQ
+309 QVIAILNELK
-319 VITGNYPILFP
+319 VITGYYPLLFP
-330 GRNDARKPISEASIN
+330 GRNDVRKPISEASIN
-345 KVIAK
+345 KVIEK

-367 TILHEKGFNSAW
+367 TILHEKGFDSSW

-394 IYNHALYLNDRK
+394 IYNHALYLEGRVNMMK
-406 EMLVA
+406 W
-411 YSNIILITPF
+411 YNKFILD

>member
-1 MSYNVYWNLS
+1 
-11 DNVYII
+11 
-17 AYRSRFNGKTIH
+17 
-29 IMLLTDI
+29 MLLTDI

-41 KPKDKAYTLNDG
+41 KPKDKVYTLNDG
-53 KGLSLLV
+53 NGLSLLI

-75 GKPKMISLGVYHQVS
+75 GKPKMISFGVYGQIS

-96 KRDEAKKQLS
+96 KRDKAKKQLS
-106 ENINPS
+106 DGIDPS

-119 ITLKYATEN
+119 ITQKYAAEN
-128 TFQAVAMEWYTSKCS
+128 TFKAVAIEWHASKCS
-143 TWTEGYASEIL
+143 TWSKGYASEIL
-154 RCFDNDVFPYIGSRP
+154 RCFENDVFPFIGSRP
-169 IDQIAPLEL
+169 IDQLAPLEL

-209 ITGRVKYNPAP
+209 ITGRAKYNPAP
-220 DLAGAMNKPET
+220 DLSGAMNKPET
-231 KHFPFLRENEIPD
+231 KHFPFLQESEIPD

-254 SKVTKYAT
+254 SKITKYAT

-276 LAEWSE
+276 FAEWSE

-309 QVLEILGKLQ
+309 QVLEILDKLK
-319 VITGNYPILFP
+319 VISGNYSLLFP
-330 GRNDARKPISEASIN
+330 GRNDARKPISDASIN

-367 TILHEKGFNSAW
+367 TILHEKGFDSAW

-394 IYNHALYLNDRK
+394 IYNHALYLESRVNMMK
-406 EMLVA
+406 F
-411 YSNIILITPF
+411 YSNYLIL

>member
-1 MSYNVYWNLS
+1 
-11 DNVYII
+11 
-17 AYRSRFNGKTIH
+17 
-29 IMLLTDI
+29 MLLTDI
-36 QIRKA
+36 QIRTA

-53 KGLSLLV
+53 NGLSLLI

-75 GKPKMISLGVYHQVS
+75 GKPKMISFGVYGQIS

-106 ENINPS
+106 DGIDPS

-119 ITLKYATEN
+119 ITQKYAAEN
-128 TFQAVAMEWYTSKCS
+128 TFKAVAMEWHASKCS
-143 TWTEGYASEIL
+143 TWSKGYASEIL
-154 RCFDNDVFPYIGSRP
+154 RCFENDVFPFIGSRP
-169 IDQIAPLEL
+169 IDQLAPLEL

-209 ITGRVKYNPAP
+209 ITGRAKYNPAP
-220 DLAGAMNKPET
+220 DLSGAMNKPET
-231 KHFPFLRENEIPD
+231 KHFPFLQESEIPD

-254 SKVTKYAT
+254 SKITKYAT

-276 LAEWSE
+276 FAEWSE

-309 QVLEILGKLQ
+309 QVLEILDELK
-319 VITGNYPILFP
+319 VISGNYSLLFP
-330 GRNDARKPISEASIN
+330 GRNDVRKPISDASIN

-367 TILHEKGFNSAW
+367 TILHEKGFDSAW

-394 IYNHALYLNDRK
+394 IYNHALYMEGRAK
-406 EMLVA
+406 MMSE
-411 YSNIILITPF
+411 YSLFYNKAI

>member
-1 MSYNVYWNLS
+1 
-11 DNVYII
+11 
-17 AYRSRFNGKTIH
+17 
-29 IMLLTDI
+29 MLLTDI

-53 KGLSLLV
+53 NGLSLLI

-75 GKPKMISLGVYHQVS
+75 GKPKMISFGVYGQIS

-96 KRDEAKKQLS
+96 KRNEAKKQLS
-106 ENINPS
+106 DGIDPS

-119 ITLKYATEN
+119 ITQKYAAEN
-128 TFQAVAMEWYTSKCS
+128 TFKAVAMEWHASKCS
-143 TWTEGYASEIL
+143 TWSKGYASEIL
-154 RCFDNDVFPYIGSRP
+154 RCFENDVFPFIGSRP
-169 IDQIAPLEL
+169 IDQLAPLEL

-209 ITGRVKYNPAP
+209 ITGRAKYNPAP
-220 DLAGAMNKPET
+220 DLSGAMNKPET
-231 KHFPFLRENEIPD
+231 KHFPFLQESEIPD

-254 SKVTKYAT
+254 SKITKYAT

-276 LAEWSE
+276 FAEWSE

-309 QVLEILGKLQ
+309 QVLEILDKLK
-319 VITGNYPILFP
+319 VISGNYSLLFP
-330 GRNDARKPISEASIN
+330 GRNDARKPISDASIN

-350 IGYKGRLT
+350 IDYKGRLT

-367 TILHEKGFNSAW
+367 TILHEKGFDSPW

-394 IYNHALYLNDRK
+394 IYNHALYLQDRYK
-406 EMLVA
+406 MMVW
-411 YSNIILITPF
+411 YSLIFFNPIF